1 MQVLR
6 NLSAGRPHFLEF
18 RQIALIS
25 AHLLFIL
32 RHVGYPSI
40 RAQRDRDVNVVVARA
55 LSEGTMRE
63 TASHVKFFRQYLEH
77 IRGKTPD
84 ESAKWHQMTETQLV
98 FHMKEFFSGIK
109 KRSDGTDLQPSYYW
123 NIFSSLQR
131 QLKIENGRGSM
142 SQSKRLS
149 LRWPMYCRCNLI
161 GSLVLPN

>member
-1 MQVLR
+1 MPDTL
-6 NLSAGRPHFLEF
+6 PFEH
-18 RQIALIS
+18 
-25 AHLLFIL
+25 
-32 RHVGYPSI
+32 
-40 RAQRDRDVNVVVARA
+40 RDVNVVVARA
-55 LSEGTMRE
+55 QSEGTMRV
-63 TASHVKFFRQYLEH
+63 TASHVKFFRQYLED

-142 SQSKRLS
+142 SQTSVLEVADVLKAVCKELKSRGDVIQLSCLIFWSQFNWVTCYLLRL
-149 LRWPMYCRCNLI
+149 LRW
-161 GSLVLPN
+161 VL